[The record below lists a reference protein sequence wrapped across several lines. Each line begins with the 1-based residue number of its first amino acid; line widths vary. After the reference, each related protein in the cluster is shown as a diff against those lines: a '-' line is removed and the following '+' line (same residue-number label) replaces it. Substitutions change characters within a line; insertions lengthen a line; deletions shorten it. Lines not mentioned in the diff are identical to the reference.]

1 MNNISLN
8 IQLFSSNILVSFKE
22 GDYNA
27 YGDLYSG
34 YISISSNLSQS
45 ITTATSLKI
54 NNIEYVGLETSFFSW
69 ADQIGNDIIKIP
81 VFKNGNYNIKT
92 IINETEYDNTL
103 SITQI
108 KIENIPTRTL
118 RKKNL
123 TSILRGSV
131 INSLDNET
139 DEVNA
144 PSIAAVNEK
153 LKNLDVQAGDGVP
166 TNSVVGFDGNA
177 STIPEGYEIVNED
190 VTVYS
195 DQVPIGTE
203 LDYYGTTVPAG
214 YEQVEDFSLP
224 GNSVSKYLTSTQT
237 ISETSYTQVGEAV
250 ITLNTT
256 GGDIFVSFGLCC
268 SNPGGSPRIGILVD
282 GEEKFGITD
291 SLTAEHIESR
301 STLLRNIPAGTH
313 TFKLAAHRGNATS
326 IKISAYT
333 SYHLSVFE
341 I

>member
-1 MNNISLN
+1 MKTIP
-8 IQLFSSNILVSFKE
+8 
-22 GDYNA
+22 
-27 YGDLYSG
+27 
-34 YISISSNLSQS
+34 
-45 ITTATSLKI
+45 LKI
-54 NNIEYVGLETSFFSW
+54 NLFAGESSSIATSKKIYDAMGNFYGITINVHYPVTASNISSISVDGKEVLNSPKLEIEDDEYSCDIYYPVYQNKEYVVEAETSVRGYRDTITIS
-69 ADQIGNDIIKIP
+69 GLKE
-81 VFKNGNYNIKT
+81 KNQTK
-92 IINETEYDNTL
+92 
-103 SITQI
+103 
-108 KIENIPTRTL
+108 TL

-131 INSLDNET
+131 INSLDDET

-153 LKNLDVQAGDGVP
+153 LKNLDVEAGDGVP
-166 TNSVVGFDGNA
+166 TNSVVGFDGTA
-177 STIPEGYEIVNED
+177 SEIPEGYQVVDEN

-195 DQVPIGTE
+195 DQVPVGTE

-214 YEQVEDFSLP
+214 YEQVEESSLP
-224 GNSVSKYLTSTQT
+224 GNSVVKYLVSSQT
-237 ISETSYTQVGEAV
+237 ISVATYTQIGEAA

-256 GGDIFVSFGLCC
+256 GGDIFISFGLCC

-282 GEEKFGITD
+282 DEEKFGITD

-301 STLLRNIPAGTH
+301 STLLRNIPAGSH
-313 TFKLAAHRGNATS
+313 TFKLAAHKGNAAS
-326 IKISAYT
+326 ITIPAYT

>member
-1 MNNISLN
+1 MRIIPLEINLFAGESSSIVTSKKIYDAMGNFYGIIINVHYPVTASNIS
-8 IQLFSSNILVSFKE
+8 SILVDGKE
-22 GDYNA
+22 VLNSSKLEIKDGE
-27 YGDLYSG
+27 YSCDIYYPVYQNKE
-34 YISISSNLSQS
+34 YIVE
-45 ITTATSLKI
+45 T
-54 NNIEYVGLETSFFSW
+54 ETSVRGFR
-69 ADQIGNDIIKIP
+69 D
-81 VFKNGNYNIKT
+81 T
-92 IINETEYDNTL
+92 ITISGLKEKSQT
-103 SITQI
+103 
-108 KIENIPTRTL
+108 KTL

-131 INSLDNET
+131 INSLDDET

-153 LKNLDVQAGDGVP
+153 LKNLDVAAGDGVP
-166 TNSVVGFDGNA
+166 TNSIVGFDGEA
-177 STIPEGYEIVNED
+177 SEVPEGYQVVDED
-190 VTVYS
+190 VIIYS

-214 YEQVEDFSLP
+214 YEQVEESSLP
-224 GNSVSKYLTSTQT
+224 GNSVVKYLVSSQT
-237 ISETSYTQVGEAV
+237 ISVATYTQVGEAT

-256 GGDIFVSFGLCC
+256 GGDIFISFGLCC

-282 GEEKFGITD
+282 DEEKFGITD

-301 STLLRNIPAGTH
+301 STLLRNIPAGSH
-313 TFKLAAHRGNATS
+313 TFKLAAHKGNATS
-326 IKISAYT
+326 ITIPAYT

>member
-1 MNNISLN
+1 MKTIPLKIN
-8 IQLFSSNILVSFKE
+8 LFAGESSV
-22 GDYNA
+22 
-27 YGDLYSG
+27 
-34 YISISSNLSQS
+34 
-45 ITTATSLKI
+45 ITTAKKLYDAMGNLYGIMIDVHYPVGASEISSILIDGKEVLNDPKLKI
-54 NNIEYVGLETSFFSW
+54 DDNEYACNIYYPVYQNKEYTVEADTSARDYSDTITISGLKE
-69 ADQIGNDIIKIP
+69 
-81 VFKNGNYNIKT
+81 KNQTK
-92 IINETEYDNTL
+92 
-103 SITQI
+103 
-108 KIENIPTRTL
+108 TL

-131 INSLDNET
+131 INSLDDET

-166 TNSVVGFDGNA
+166 TNSVVGFDGAA
-177 STIPEGYEIVNED
+177 SEIPEGYQIVDEN

-214 YEQVEDFSLP
+214 YEQVEESSLS
-224 GNSVSKYLTSTQT
+224 GNSVVKYLVSSQT
-237 ISETSYTQVGEAV
+237 ISTTTYTQIGEAV

-256 GGDIFVSFGLCC
+256 GGDIFISFGLCC
-268 SNPGGSPRIGILVD
+268 SNPGGSPRIGVLVD
-282 GEEKFGITD
+282 DEEKFGITD

-301 STLLRNIPAGTH
+301 STLLRNIPAGSH
-313 TFKLAAHRGNATS
+313 TFKLAAHKGNATS
-326 IKISAYT
+326 ITIPAYT